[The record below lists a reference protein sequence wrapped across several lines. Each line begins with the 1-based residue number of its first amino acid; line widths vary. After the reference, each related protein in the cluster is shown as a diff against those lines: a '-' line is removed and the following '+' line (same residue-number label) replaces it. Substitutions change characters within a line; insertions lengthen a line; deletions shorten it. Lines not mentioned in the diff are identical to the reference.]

1 MCQTMSGPLAMA
13 APIAMTQHPTG
24 ITTLQGEYEVCLT
37 VYFDGGCTADFCD
50 VIVVGGGAGGDCTAL
65 LDVWA
70 YDGLNIHFWGGVD
83 PDYDIVFYS
92 FDFGDGES
100 YSETADSGGADPGIP
115 TANQAPMKCASSL
128 KPGLVVQ
135 IIFCIPVIV
144 GDSTGT
150 GDCEAT
156 LSGRPADLTSILKP

>member
-1 MCQTMSGPLAMA
+1 MADVPPTSG
-13 APIAMTQHPTG
+13 
-24 ITTLQGEYEVCLT
+24 
-37 VYFDGGCTADFCD
+37 D

-100 YSETADSGGADPGIP
+100 YSETADSGGADPWHTYSEPG
-115 TANQAPMKCASSL
+115 AYEVCLSL

-135 IIFCIPVIV
+135 IIFA
-144 GDSTGT
+144 S
-150 GDCEAT
+150 
-156 LSGRPADLTSILKP
+156 L